1 MNFRLSPELDKNKV
15 FLVKFR
21 ELDGRFDPIFY
32 SSNINKFNWGKYES
46 LKIQSIAKKLISGVG
61 VGKQDQGTDIEG
73 VIQIRPTNITKDGIL
88 KYDKNIFLP
97 KLFQGPKI
105 NIDDI
110 LFNNTNSQD
119 LDPNPAALVMRAHG
133 GFQARVAPPS

>member
-97 KLFQGPKI
+97 KLFQGPKSTLTI
-105 NIDDI
+105 FFLII
-110 LFNNTNSQD
+110 PT
-119 LDPNPAALVMRAHG
+119 VKI
-133 GFQARVAPPS
+133 